1 MDLVFQIY
9 MSSQKKKE
17 NERWC
22 EQNKIEVNSERE
34 YNLDC
39 GRKLQY
45 ITSSSQATDMKISKH
60 RRFWPV
66 NEKDRVVASRSYG
79 TGWILDADEENKPI
93 ACSKHSEQLTSPNS
107 RARVLWV
114 HSTLRIICEV
124 IIHIFLSSD

>member
-1 MDLVFQIY
+1 LSKKCTHGLSFPNLYVF
-9 MSSQKKKE
+9 
-17 NERWC
+17 
-22 EQNKIEVNSERE
+22 SEEKGKWTMVWAKQDR